1 MKKLKIEKR
10 KMRRL
15 SKSFATVEERDR
27 FLSESFP
34 NLVPT
39 KKAGYFLTPTGGK
52 LSVWNE
58 KVIWSEPHNE
68 NS

>member
-1 MKKLKIEKR
+1 MKNLEKR
-10 KMRRL
+10 KMRRRA
-15 SKSFATVEERDR
+15 KSFESIEERDR

-39 KKAGYFLTPTGGK
+39 KKPGFFLTPSGGK

-58 KVIWSEPHNE
+58 KVIWSEPHE
-68 NS
+68 NAS

>member
-1 MKKLKIEKR
+1 MKKLEKR

-15 SKSFATVEERDR
+15 SKSFPSLEERDR

-39 KKAGYFLTPTGGK
+39 KKPGFFLTANGGK

-58 KVIWSEPHNE
+58 KVIWSEPHE
-68 NS
+68 NLS